1 MSLLRISM
9 QTISG
14 IDVLDAEQLDA
25 ADPLRALHERFDLP
39 EGVIYL
45 NGNSLGP
52 LPKATKKR
60 MAEVVEQEWGTGLIR
75 SWNTAG
81 WVDLPQRLGALIA
94 PLIGA
99 ESDEVIV
106 ADSTSV
112 NLFKL
117 IHAGLK
123 LNPGRSKVVTE
134 LGNFPTDLY
143 VLQGV
148 ERDASID
155 LCAVPR
161 ERIVREIDDQTA
173 LVVLT
178 HVHYKSGEMFDLE
191 ALTASA
197 HSVGALIL
205 WDLSHSTGAVPV
217 DLNSAGADLAV
228 GCGYKYLNGGPGA
241 PSFLFVAKRHQARF
255 EQPLTGWFGHAAP
268 FAMSDQF
275 EPAEGLTRALCGTP
289 SVLGCVALEEGVRL
303 ASEVDMAAVRR
314 KSIEL
319 SEFFIQQVEARLI
332 GCGFEL
338 ASPRS
343 PELRGSQVS
352 LKHAEA
358 YPIMQSLIEH
368 GVIGD
373 FRAPDILRFGFAPLY
388 TRFVDVAQAVSVLEQ
403 VMISQSWRDP
413 RFQVRGRVT

>member
-1 MSLLRISM
+1 M
-9 QTISG
+9 QSIPG
-14 IDVLDAEQLDA
+14 NQVLDAEGLDA
-25 ADPLRALHERFDLP
+25 ADPLRSMRDQFELP

-52 LPKATKKR
+52 LPRATKAR
-60 MAEVVEQEWGTGLIR
+60 MAEVVEQEWGAGLIR
-75 SWNTAG
+75 SWNNAG
-81 WVDLPQRLGALIA
+81 WVDLPQRIGSMIA
-94 PLIGA
+94 PLVGA

-123 LNPGRSKVVTE
+123 LNAGRTKVVTE

-148 ERDASID
+148 ERDTAIK

-161 ERIVREIDDQTA
+161 EQILDVIDEDTA

-178 HVHYKSGEMFDLE
+178 HVHYKSGEMFDLK
-191 ALTASA
+191 AVTDLA

-217 DLNSAGADLAV
+217 ALSAAGVDLAL

-241 PSFLFVAKRHQARF
+241 PSFLYVAKRHQDHF
-255 EQPLTGWFGHAAP
+255 EQPLTGWFGHAQP

-275 EPAEGLTRALCGTP
+275 EPAVGMTRALCGTP
-289 SVLGCVALEEGVRL
+289 PVLGCVALEEGVRL
-303 ASEVDMAAVRR
+303 VREVDMAEVRR
-314 KSIEL
+314 KSIAL
-319 SEFFIQQVEARLI
+319 SEFFIEQVETRLI
-332 GCGFEL
+332 QFGFEL
-338 ASPRS
+338 ASPRES
-343 PELRGSQVS
+343 DRRGSQIS
-352 LKHAEA
+352 LRHPEA
-358 YPIMQSLIEH
+358 YPIMQALIAA

-388 TRFVDVAQAVSVLEQ
+388 TRFVDVEQAVCQLEH
-403 VMISQSWRDP
+403 VMLSQGWRDP
-413 RFQVRGRVT
+413 QFQVRAAVT

>member
-1 MSLLRISM
+1 M
-9 QTISG
+9 QPLSSNQ
-14 IDVLDAEQLDA
+14 VLDAQELDA
-25 ADPLRALHERFDLP
+25 ADPLRSVRDKFDLP

-52 LPKATKKR
+52 LPKATKAR
-60 MAEVVEQEWGTGLIR
+60 MAQVVEQEWGTGLIR
-75 SWNTAG
+75 SWNSAG
-81 WVDLPQRLGALIA
+81 WVNLPQRLGSMIA
-94 PLIGA
+94 PLVGA

-117 IHAGLK
+117 IHAGFK

-148 ERDASID
+148 ERDNAIE

-161 ERIVREIDDQTA
+161 EQILDAIDEDTA

-178 HVHYKSGEMFDLE
+178 HVHYKSGEMFDLKTVTD
-191 ALTASA
+191 LA
-197 HSVGALIL
+197 HSVGALTL
-205 WDLSHSTGAVPV
+205 WDLSHSAGAVPLALSAAGV
-217 DLNSAGADLAV
+217 DFAV

-241 PSFLFVAKRHQARF
+241 PSFLYAAKRHHQEF
-255 EQPLTGWFGHAAP
+255 EQPLTGWFGHAQP

-275 EPAEGLTRALCGTP
+275 EPAAGMTRALCGTP
-289 SVLGCVALEEGVRL
+289 PVLGCVALEEGVRL
-303 ASEVDMAAVRR
+303 ACEVDMQEVRR
-314 KSIEL
+314 KSIAL
-319 SEFFIQQVEARLI
+319 SEFFIGQVETRLI
-332 GCGFEL
+332 QFGFEL
-338 ASPRS
+338 ASPRES
-343 PELRGSQVS
+343 DRRGSQIS
-352 LKHAEA
+352 LRHPEA
-358 YPIMQSLIEH
+358 YPIMQALIAE

-388 TRFVDVAQAVSVLEQ
+388 TRFVDVEQAACQLEQ
-403 VMISQSWRDP
+403 VMLSERWRDP
-413 RFQVRGRVT
+413 QFQVRAAVT